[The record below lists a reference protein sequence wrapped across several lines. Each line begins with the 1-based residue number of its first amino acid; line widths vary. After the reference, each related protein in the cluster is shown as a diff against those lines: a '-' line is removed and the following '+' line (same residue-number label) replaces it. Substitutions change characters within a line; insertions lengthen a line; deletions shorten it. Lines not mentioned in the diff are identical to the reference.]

1 MAACS
6 AAAADDAAGYDD
18 DSVSAP
24 RARCFSVGAIAISEE
39 RNEMR
44 TRASDFL
51 LDYLY
56 GGSSSAAAA
65 AAAQRS
71 DDGNDDGDR
80 EEQRGIERS
89 SAQPRKVFDVAPSL
103 LLPPE
108 TTVRRS
114 RSGRSGRSRGPR
126 DGRTD
131 GRPMHPS
138 LNPSLSRSSRFFTRK
153 CDRRS
158 CLVGRGSHTESNGAL
173 WHRRRR
179 EEKWFLRLIY
189 NPSPIK
195 ILPHIRLKSHL

>member
-6 AAAADDAAGYDD
+6 AAAADDAAGYND

-56 GGSSSAAAA
+56 GGSSSAA

-131 GRPMHPS
+131 GRTAGQCIHH
-138 LNPSLSRSSRFFTRK
+138 LIRHCRDRVDFSRGNVTGGHVWLEGGATRNLTGRFGIDAGEK
-153 CDRRS
+153 K
-158 CLVGRGSHTESNGAL
+158 NGFFASFIT
-173 WHRRRR
+173 HRR
-179 EEKWFLRLIY
+179 
-189 NPSPIK
+189 
-195 ILPHIRLKSHL
+195 LKFFPTFV